1 MIEVIIEE
9 PEVELVEKIKI
20 TREKNKKVVKVV
32 EEMKKERAKE
42 SRRDE

>member
-20 TREKNKKVVKVV
+20 TREKNKKVV

-42 SRRDE
+42 SRGDE